1 MSDLPDALEREL
13 ERHEAFDR
21 ASDDAYA
28 LTTTVFDAVVT
39 GAPAAD
45 ARETADDDPEE
56 TNETDA
62 VRIETRITVPSLE
75 AAVTGET
82 VAPVVAEGWLE
93 TFERR
98 LADVFDVARTA
109 SDAEPTV
116 EADGETVRV
125 ALEYVARDAA
135 QGVADAKALVEY
147 VEGTYAQGLVPG
159 YEYDGPAAKLL
170 ENARERGQLGGDGG
184 AARGED
190 GEGTPR

>member
-21 ASDDAYA
+21 AADDAYA

-39 GAPAAD
+39 GAPVAEAS
-45 ARETADDDPEE
+45 ETADDLEE

-62 VRIETRITVPSLE
+62 VRIVARVTVPSLE

-125 ALEYVARDAA
+125 TLEYVARDAE

-159 YEYDGPAAKLL
+159 YEYDGPAARLL
-170 ENARERGQLGGDGG
+170 ENARERGQRGGDGG
-184 AARGED
+184 ATRGED
-190 GEGTPR
+190 GGSTPL